1 DGGNAPNTAQ
11 NDTQPFAQL
20 FSDTGASNSAS
31 TLQKPFPTTTL
42 GFFIRAAGSRLTDRV
57 IGQYFRIPKLQQWS
71 LDVQY
76 RFSPTLAL
84 DLGYVGSYGNNLLL
98 AYDSNQPLL
107 ATPGQSVNCGL
118 PNTPAGLGVSAAAFA
133 TLGVDASGC
142 VTTNTSANAY
152 LRVPIVGD
160 TPTALQA
167 HQPLAAP
174 SYDSMQAASS
184 QQIP

>member
-1 DGGNAPNTAQ
+1 
-11 NDTQPFAQL
+11 L
-20 FSDTGASNSAS
+20 FRRTS
-31 TLQKPFPTTTL
+31 
-42 GFFIRAAGSRLTDRV
+42 GSRLTVRV
-57 IGQYFRIPKLQQWS
+57 VGPDVRIPKLQQWS
-71 LDVQY
+71 LGVQY
-76 RFSPTLAL
+76 RFSHALAR

-98 AYDSNQPLL
+98 AYDSNQRLL